1 MGFNTGLGFP
11 IMLGRPYYYM
21 EEGFIPPTG
30 SACDCNSLHGQT
42 GSYIFNG
49 TSSEIRQAYTSG
61 TACAQQTATA
71 WFDANGQ
78 DNEISIAMWIKPD
91 DVTSSTLA
99 AKMLDRGGVSRQFVL
114 FFDGSDKLIWR
125 IYDEDT
131 YNSGSGDNYIQIKS
145 DNAQNGLEG
154 GWHLVVA
161 TYDGS
166 CAQAGLELYVDGSSL
181 TATKSTNNGY
191 TQAANVNAPLVFGT
205 DFESGFNSGS
215 ESNVGGWYD
224 GKMNNM
230 AFWQEELTAGTVT
243 DLWNSGNSYIYQVNP
258 NTTWTG
264 VSDFSYGVHYTDQS
278 TSGAVDECPDL
289 QLYYPAGISSGPHAG
304 TVQDWSCN
312 DCTGGAYNITES
324 SSDYPGAWT
333 PNIAVTGVT
342 EKIRI
347 WLQNN
352 TGITGSPISEWA
364 NQATGDTAVDAEQ
377 GSATLRPAAS
387 GGGADFDGTNDYF
400 RLLDGSGGSYDFD
413 IAAQEGLTVMCVFN
427 RDADGN
433 HTILSSAS
441 DDHYLRVD
449 SGSDTITIKLGTT
462 ETKIGPSVLDLWTNG
477 TKVLM
482 TLVREAGTTGN
493 LRLYADGVELNQ
505 GTQAANPGDG
515 EFNTIAYRS
524 SGTNEFFNGKIYEL
538 AMWNKALT
546 TAELLAAHD
555 YFKTIHSIP

>member
-11 IMLGRPYYYM
+11 TMLGRPYYYM
-21 EEGFIPPTG
+21 EEGFVPPVG

-49 TSSEIRQAYTSG
+49 TSSEIRHTYNPG
-61 TACAQQTATA
+61 TACSESTASA
-71 WFDANGQ
+71 FFDANGA
-78 DNEISIAMWIKPD
+78 DSEMSIAMWIKSD

-99 AKMLDRGGVSRQFVL
+99 AKMLDRGGVRRQYIL

-125 IYDEDT
+125 IYDEDA

-166 CAQAGLELYVDGSSL
+166 CAQTGLELYVDGSSL

-191 TQAANVNAPLVFGT
+191 THAATVAAPLVFGT
-205 DFESGFNSGS
+205 DFESSWNSGS
-215 ESNVGGWYD
+215 QSNVGGWYD

-230 AFWQEELTAGTVT
+230 AFWYEELTAGTVT

-258 NTTWTG
+258 NTAWTG

-289 QLYYPAGISSGPHAG
+289 QLYYPAGMSSGPHAS
-304 TVQDWSCN
+304 TIQDWSCN
-312 DCTGGAYNITES
+312 DCTGLPFNITES

-347 WLQNN
+347 WLQHN
-352 TGITGSPISEWA
+352 TNIAVNEWS
-364 NQATGDTAVDAEQ
+364 NQAPGDTAVDAEQ
-377 GSATLRPAAS
+377 ATGSNQAAVV
-387 GGGADFDGTNDYF
+387 GGGLDFNGTSDHYDF
-400 RLLDGSGGSYDFD
+400 LDGSSSLYDFD
-413 IAAQEGLTVMCVFN
+413 IAAQEGLTIMCVFN
-427 RDADGN
+427 RDADNN
-433 HTILSSAS
+433 HTILSSGD
-441 DDHYLRVD
+441 DDHYIQVN
-449 SGSDTITIKLGTT
+449 SGNDTITIKLGTT
-462 ETKIGPSVLDLWTNG
+462 ATTITPSINNMWANG

-482 TLVREAGTTGN
+482 TLVREAGATGN

-505 GTQAANPGDG
+505 GVQAANPGDG
-515 EFNTIAYRS
+515 EFDTLGVRS
-524 SGTNEFFNGKIYEL
+524 TGTPNYFNGKIYEL